1 MLDGHK
7 DSGSIAAEIKMMR
20 MVHEGAIL
28 IVEGVNDVRF
38 WSTRQHDTCELVDGE
53 GKGTVVGAV
62 HQLDAENFRG
72 VLGVVDDD
80 YDSLMGISPGTR
92 NLIATDTHD
101 LECLLCRSSA
111 LETVLTEFGVASKV
125 KRFEEAAG
133 DDVRTGLLDR
143 AIVFGR
149 LRWAAMRHDLNIDFN
164 AIRVPQFVDTETWTV
179 DSDQL
184 THAVLKGDSPDDYD
198 VLSRRIAELP
208 SADPWRV
215 AQGHD
220 MIQILRIGLK
230 HVLGTIPTST
240 GIKDITRVLR
250 AAISLEEFQTT
261 ALCAEIRTWERTNA
275 YLVLASALV
284 R

>member
-133 DDVRTGLLDR
+133 DDVRTGSSRSRDSFRTL
-143 AIVFGR
+143 
-149 LRWAAMRHDLNIDFN
+149 AMGSHAPRPEHRFQCHSCSTICRYRN
-164 AIRVPQFVDTETWTV
+164 V
-179 DSDQL
+179 DS
-184 THAVLKGDSPDDYD
+184 
-198 VLSRRIAELP
+198 
-208 SADPWRV
+208 
-215 AQGHD
+215 
-220 MIQILRIGLK
+220 
-230 HVLGTIPTST
+230 
-240 GIKDITRVLR
+240 
-250 AAISLEEFQTT
+250 
-261 ALCAEIRTWERTNA
+261 
-275 YLVLASALV
+275 
-284 R
+284 